1 VEYFR
6 RTTITDIDLSG
17 LQLLREERQ
26 VQEMTDLIHGRAST
40 YNNHKCRCE
49 DCKAAWAD
57 YMRDRVKKW
66 RRKQKQEKQKGTKIN
81 L

>member
-1 VEYFR
+1 MAE
-6 RTTITDIDLSG
+6 
-17 LQLLREERQ
+17 
-26 VQEMTDLIHGRAST
+26 LIHGRAST